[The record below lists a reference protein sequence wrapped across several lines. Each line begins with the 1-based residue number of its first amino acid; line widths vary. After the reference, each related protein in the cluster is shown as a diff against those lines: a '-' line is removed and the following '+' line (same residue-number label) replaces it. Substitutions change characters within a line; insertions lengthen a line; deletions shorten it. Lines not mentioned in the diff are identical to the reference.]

1 MPHEVILNLGKA
13 LRQKRKEKNLTIRQ
27 VSKEARISAGLLS
40 LIENGITNPSIGTLL
55 KIAEV
60 IDAPIASFFSNSDSS
75 QEIYVLRKN
84 QRKSFRARNSAHYSY
99 EYLAHDRNSNS
110 IQPFLVTF
118 DTEGGNKKPK
128 LYKHKGEE
136 FLYVIEGEVEFIS
149 EDKRILLKEGDSI
162 RFLADSLHIFR
173 SRGEKKAKCLTVVSN
188 LEQGLNGRSSNRPEG
203 QSATG
208 LPVGE

>member
-1 MPHEVILNLGKA
+1 MPHEEILNLGKA
-13 LRQKRKEKNLTIRQ
+13 LRQKRKEKNLTLRQ
-27 VSKEARISAGLLS
+27 VSKEAGISAGLLS

-60 IDAPIASFFSNSDSS
+60 IDTPIASFFSNSDSS

-84 QRKSFRARNSAHYSY
+84 QRKSFRTKNSAHYSF

-110 IQPFLVTF
+110 LQPFLVTF
-118 DTEGGNKKPK
+118 DTQDGNKKPK
-128 LYKHKGEE
+128 LYRHKGEE

-162 RFLADSLHIFR
+162 RFLSDSLHIFR
-173 SRGEKKAKCLTVVSN
+173 NSGEKKAKCITVVSN
-188 LEQGLNGRSSNRPEG
+188 LEQGLNGRSSNYAG
-203 QSATG
+203 HI
-208 LPVGE
+208 